1 MARRY
6 AIYDVFTDR
15 RLSGNPLAVIFDT
28 EGLSDEG
35 MQAIAREMNLSETV
49 FIWPAESNGHSAKI
63 RIFTPGKELPFAGHP
78 TVGAAIALAERDHQ
92 PGVTELDVMSVLE
105 EQVGPVRC
113 AIKMRRG
120 EATFAEFELPKRPI
134 RIDIPLDRE
143 GIADSI
149 TVKTTDMAFENHTL
163 SIWTAGVPFLLVPLR
178 NLSTVQN
185 LEFESTL
192 WERVA
197 PFVDG
202 ALASAYVYCR
212 GGVHHQAKFHARMF
226 SPDMRIWEDPAT
238 GAAVAALAGAIQ
250 QFDALPDGHHPIV
263 VEQGLEI
270 GRTSFIHLH
279 IDSKGGEIAKA
290 RIGGQAVKVAEGI
303 LEI

>member
-15 RLSGNPLAVIFDT
+15 RLSGNPLAVVFDT
-28 EGLSDEG
+28 DGLSDEA
-35 MQAIAREMNLSETV
+35 MQAITREMNLSETV
-49 FIWPAESNGHSAKI
+49 FIWSAESNGHSAKI

-92 PGVTELDVMSVLE
+92 PGVTELDLMSVLE

-113 AIKMRRG
+113 AVKMRRG
-120 EATFAEFELPKRPI
+120 EATFAEFEIPRRPV

-178 NLSTVQN
+178 NLATVQN

-279 IDSKGGEIAKA
+279 IDSRGGEISKA
-290 RIGGQAVKVAEGI
+290 RIGGQAVKVAEGMLHI
-303 LEI
+303 

>member
-15 RLSGNPLAVIFDT
+15 RFAGNPLAVIFDA
-28 EGLSDEG
+28 EGLTDDA

-49 FIWPAESNGHSAKI
+49 FLSPAASGFHTARV
-63 RIFTPGKELPFAGHP
+63 RIFTPAKELPFAGHP
-78 TVGAAIALAERDHQ
+78 TVGSAVALAERDA
-92 PGVTELDVMSVLE
+92 GADDGSRDVFSVLE
-105 EQVGPVRC
+105 EEVGPVRC
-113 AIKMRRG
+113 AVRVRQG
-120 EATFAEFELPKRPI
+120 EATFAEFELPKCPTH
-134 RIDIPLDRE
+134 IDIPLDRQ
-143 GIADSI
+143 GIADAL
-149 TVKTTDMAFENHTL
+149 TVKASDMAFENHKL
-163 SIWTAGVPFLLVPLR
+163 SVWTAGVPFLLIPLR
-178 NLSTVQN
+178 NLAIVQN

-202 ALASAYVYCR
+202 SLASAYVYCR
-212 GGVHHQAKFHARMF
+212 GGINHSAKFHARMF

-250 QFDALPDGHHPIV
+250 TFDALPDGHHPII
-263 VEQGLEI
+263 VEQGVEI
-270 GRTSFIHLH
+270 GRPSFIHLH
-279 IDSKGGEIAKA
+279 IDSDAGKIVRA
-290 RIGGQAVKVAEGI
+290 RIGGHAVKVAEGV

>member
-15 RLSGNPLAVIFDT
+15 RLSGNPLAVVFDT
-28 EGLSDEG
+28 EGLSDDA
-35 MQAIAREMNLSETV
+35 MQAITREMNLSETV
-49 FIWPAESNGHSAKI
+49 FILPAESNGHSAKI

-78 TVGAAIALAERDHQ
+78 TVGAAIALSERDHQ
-92 PGVTELDVMSVLE
+92 PGETELDLMSVLE
-105 EQVGPVRC
+105 EKVGPVRC
-113 AIKMRRG
+113 AIRMRRG
-120 EATFAEFELPKRPI
+120 EATFAEFELPRRPV

-178 NLSTVQN
+178 NLATVQN

-279 IDSKGGEIAKA
+279 IDSKAGEIFKA
-290 RIGGQAVKVAEGI
+290 RIGGQAVKVAEGMLHI
-303 LEI
+303 